1 MKKIIDNLV
10 DEYLENKPNLFLVDI
25 SIDSFSKINIIID
38 GDQGVK
44 ISDCVNLGKYLK
56 NNLENELEDF
66 SFEVSSAGL
75 LSPLVSQRQFL
86 KNMNRKLSIQSQN
99 GDEFTGSLYEVN
111 NDNIKIEWIS
121 RESKLIGKGKVSVK
135 KNKSLSY
142 NEIKEAKL
150 VIEF

>member
-1 MKKIIDNLV
+1 LKKNIDNIV

-25 SIDSFSKINIIID
+25 SIDSSNKINIVID

-44 ISDCVNLGKYLK
+44 ISHCVDLGKYLK
-56 NNLENELEDF
+56 NNLEDELEDF

-86 KNMNRKLSIQSQN
+86 KNMNRKLSIQSLN
-99 GDEFTGSLYEVN
+99 GDEFTGNLYEVN
-111 NDNIKIEWIS
+111 NDNVKIEWIS

>member
-1 MKKIIDNLV
+1 MKNLLDKIV
-10 DEYLENKPNLFLVDI
+10 DEYLENKPNLFLVNI
-25 SIDSFSKINIIID
+25 SINSSSKINIVID

-56 NNLENELEDF
+56 NNLEDELEDF
-66 SFEVSSAGL
+66 SFEISSAGL
-75 LSPLVSQRQFL
+75 LSPLISQRQFL
-86 KNMNRKLSIQSQN
+86 KNMNRKLSIQSLN
-99 GDEFTGSLYEVN
+99 GDEFTGNLYEVN
-111 NDNIKIEWIS
+111 NDNVKIEWIS

-142 NEIKEAKL
+142 NEIKKAKL

>member
-1 MKKIIDNLV
+1 MKEIIDKIV

-25 SIDSFSKINIIID
+25 SVDYSKINIVID
-38 GDQGVK
+38 GDLGVK

-56 NNLENELEDF
+56 NNLEDELEDF

-86 KNMNRKLSIQSQN
+86 KNMNRKLIIQTLN
-99 GDEFTGSLYEVN
+99 GDEFTGYLYEVN
-111 NDNIKIEWIS
+111 NDNVKIEWIS
-121 RESKLIGKGKVSVK
+121 RESKVLGKGKVSVK
-135 KNKSLSY
+135 KNKSLSH